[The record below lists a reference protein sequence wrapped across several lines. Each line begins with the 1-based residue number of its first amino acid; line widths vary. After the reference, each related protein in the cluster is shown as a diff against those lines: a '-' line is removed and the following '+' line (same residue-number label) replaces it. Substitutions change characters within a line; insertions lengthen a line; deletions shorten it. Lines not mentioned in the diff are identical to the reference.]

1 MNSHRIQNSLLAIAV
16 FLGGLLVSGKAA
28 AQVAAQP
35 DTLVGAH
42 VITTSYQ
49 LGVGGSDVLDT
60 YLSRQRA
67 TGIAFTGLIIS
78 ERQKIGSRWSTV
90 VQNQLRLSSNSDRN
104 DHSTLFE
111 ATYNFYFGRYFS
123 WQLLDGRLN
132 LQAGPSATLC
142 LGVLHNRRSNAN
154 NPAQARLAL
163 HVMPSGIASWRFPL
177 FRRQW
182 MLRYEFELPLVG
194 LMFSPNY
201 GQSYYEIFGK
211 GNYDRNV
218 VPTTFVSAPTF
229 RQQLTLRCHLGRTF
243 TLSLGYLG
251 DYQQAQVNSLKQH
264 VISHNVMIGFVKRF
278 QFIKHR
284 PN

>member
-28 AQVAAQP
+28 AQVVAQP

-123 WQLLDGRLN
+123 WQLLDGRKGAVLPA
-132 LQAGPSATLC
+132 LAAAYACDGIDGGDAG
-142 LGVLHNRRSNAN
+142 LGILGNRGASER
-154 NPAQARLAL
+154 RAL
-163 HVMPSGIASWRFPL
+163 TA
-177 FRRQW
+177 
-182 MLRYEFELPLVG
+182 
-194 LMFSPNY
+194 
-201 GQSYYEIFGK
+201 
-211 GNYDRNV
+211 
-218 VPTTFVSAPTF
+218 
-229 RQQLTLRCHLGRTF
+229 
-243 TLSLGYLG
+243 
-251 DYQQAQVNSLKQH
+251 
-264 VISHNVMIGFVKRF
+264 
-278 QFIKHR
+278 
-284 PN
+284 